1 MKAIIVS
8 PSLNPALNVS
18 GVSAVTQFIID
29 HCTEVEYTH
38 FTLGRA
44 DHERGGWRRLPALC
58 RRIQAWKNLLKENPG
73 TLVHYNFPLSRFS
86 ILRDP
91 FFINLARKA
100 GNPLVIHIHG
110 GFYLKEN
117 KVPWVLDKML
127 QWAFKGKDPIVV
139 LSDTEREIMEH
150 HGVKNVE
157 VLPNCVPLDNAKS
170 FQHQVPEGPLSIG
183 YLGRIA
189 KTKGMSEFLQACRS
203 LRARA
208 IPFNIAL
215 AGCEENVDEYVPV
228 FAREFREKFNYYGIV
243 HGNAKDTFLEHTD
256 VFVLPSYF
264 EGLPMSLLESM
275 SFGCV
280 PVVTNVGSVPT
291 VVEDGVNGFLIEPH
305 NAHAVTEAIAR
316 LHADRDLWQLLSNKA
331 KETVFE
337 KFSPTEYSKK
347 LVAIYDKALKNV

>member
-29 HCTEVEYTH
+29 QCTEVEYTH
-38 FTLGRA
+38 FALGRA

-58 RRIQAWKNLLKENPG
+58 KRIRDWKNLLKENPG
-73 TLVHYNFPLSRFS
+73 TLVHYNFPLSRLS

-91 FFINLARKA
+91 FFIHLVRKA
-100 GNPLVIHIHG
+100 GNPLVIHVHG
-110 GFYLKEN
+110 GSFLREDRA
-117 KVPWVLDKML
+117 PWLLAKL
-127 QWAFKGKDPIVV
+127 LRWAFKGNSSVIV
-139 LSDTEREIMEH
+139 LSETERRIMER
-150 HGVKNVE
+150 HGVKNIE
-157 VLPNCVPLDNAKS
+157 VLPNCVSLDNAKS

-243 HGNAKDTFLEHTD
+243 HDCAKDSFLEHTD

-280 PVVTNVGSVPT
+280 PVATDVGSVST
-291 VVEDGVNGFLIEPH
+291 VVEDGINGILIEPH
-305 NAHAVTEAIAR
+305 NAQAVTEAIAR
-316 LHADRDLWQLLSNKA
+316 LHADRELWQRLSKRA

-337 KFSPTEYSKK
+337 KFSPDKYARSLMTIYEK
-347 LVAIYDKALKNV
+347 LAQK

>member
-44 DHERGGWRRLPALC
+44 DHERRGWRRIPALC
-58 RRIQAWKNLLKENPG
+58 KRIRAWKNLLKENPG
-73 TLVHYNFPLSRFS
+73 TLVHYNFPLSRLS

-91 FFINLARKA
+91 FFIYIVRKA
-100 GNPLVIHIHG
+100 GNPLVIHVHG
-110 GFYLKEN
+110 GFYLKEG
-117 KVPWVLDKML
+117 KIPWGLDKIL

-139 LSDTEREIMEH
+139 LSETEREIMEL

-170 FQHQVPEGPLSIG
+170 FQHQVSEGPLSIG

-189 KTKGMSEFLQACRS
+189 KTKGMSELLQACRN
-203 LRARA
+203 LRAKA
-208 IPFNIAL
+208 IPFNLGL
-215 AGCEENVDEYVPV
+215 AGCEENEGEYVPA
-228 FAREFREKFNYYGIV
+228 FAREFRENFNYHGIV
-243 HGNAKDTFLEHTD
+243 HSDVKDSFLKHTD

-280 PVVTNVGSVPT
+280 PVATDVGSVSS
-291 VVEDGVNGFLIEPH
+291 VIEDGVNGILIPPH
-305 NAHAVTEAIAR
+305 DVRAITDAIAR
-316 LHADRDLWQLLSNKA
+316 LHADHELWKQLSEKA
-331 KETVFE
+331 KDTIVE
-337 KFSPTEYSKK
+337 KFSPSEYSKK
-347 LVAIYDKALKNV
+347 LIAIYNKVKNNV

>member
-29 HCTEVEYTH
+29 QCTDVEYTH
-38 FTLGRA
+38 FALGRA
-44 DHERGGWRRLPALC
+44 DHERGGWRRIPALC

-110 GFYLKEN
+110 GSYLKEN

-215 AGCEENVDEYVPV
+215 AGCEENMDEYVPV

-347 LVAIYDKALKNV
+347 LVAIYDKAKKDV